1 MIVQVKDDNLAEK
14 CDELLTKL
22 IEDERKYNNKINE
35 FFIVVDY
42 FKNVIND
49 DNNILLC
56 YKIDEN
62 VVGYIFFK
70 YINNIDG
77 VGYLIDGLFVE
88 EAYRNK
94 GIAKSLISEG
104 LKRIDS
110 IKKDFIEIKVM
121 ANNKIAMKLYESFGF
136 EIFSIK
142 LRKKLSS
149 RGEH

>member
-22 IEDERKYNNKINE
+22 IEDERKYNNKINK

-110 IKKDFIEIKVM
+110 IKKDFIDIKVM

-142 LRKKLSS
+142 LRKK
-149 RGEH
+149 EIK

>member
-149 RGEH
+149 REEH

>member
-1 MIVQVKDDNLAEK
+1 MIVQVKDDILAEK

-56 YKIDEN
+56 YKMDEN

-110 IKKDFIEIKVM
+110 IKKDFIDIKVM

-142 LRKKLSS
+142 LRKK
-149 RGEH
+149 EIK

>member
-42 FKNVIND
+42 FKNVIKD

-142 LRKKLSS
+142 LRKKIK
-149 RGEH
+149 

>member
-62 VVGYIFFK
+62 VVGYIFLK

-149 RGEH
+149 REEH

>member
-1 MIVQVKDDNLAEK
+1 MIVQVKDDILAEK

-110 IKKDFIEIKVM
+110 IKKDFIDIKVM

-142 LRKKLSS
+142 LRKK
-149 RGEH
+149 EIK

>member
-136 EIFSIK
+136 EILSIK

>member
-49 DNNILLC
+49 NNNILLC

-142 LRKKLSS
+142 LRKKIK
-149 RGEH
+149 

>member
-56 YKIDEN
+56 YKMDEN

-110 IKKDFIEIKVM
+110 IKKDFIDIKVM

-142 LRKKLSS
+142 LRKK
-149 RGEH
+149 EIK

>member
-35 FFIVVDY
+35 FFIVEDY

-142 LRKKLSS
+142 LRKK
-149 RGEH
+149 EIK

>member
-121 ANNKIAMKLYESFGF
+121 ANNTIAMKLYESFGF

>member
-1 MIVQVKDDNLAEK
+1 MIIQVKDDNLAEK

-22 IEDERKYNNKINE
+22 IEDERKYDNKINE

-142 LRKKLSS
+142 LRKKIK
-149 RGEH
+149 

>member
-1 MIVQVKDDNLAEK
+1 MIIQVKDDNLAEK

-142 LRKKLSS
+142 LRKK
-149 RGEH
+149 EIK

>member
-22 IEDERKYNNKINE
+22 IEDERKYDNKINE

-142 LRKKLSS
+142 LRKKIK
-149 RGEH
+149 

>member
-56 YKIDEN
+56 YEIDEN

-104 LKRIDS
+104 LKRIDC
-110 IKKDFIEIKVM
+110 IKKDFIDIKVM

-136 EIFSIK
+136 EMFSIK
-142 LRKKLSS
+142 LRKK
-149 RGEH
+149 EIK

>member
-35 FFIVVDY
+35 FFIVEDY

-149 RGEH
+149 REEH

>member
-1 MIVQVKDDNLAEK
+1 MIVQVKDDILAEK

-56 YKIDEN
+56 YKMDEN

-110 IKKDFIEIKVM
+110 INKDFIDIKVM

-142 LRKKLSS
+142 LRKK
-149 RGEH
+149 EIK

>member
-22 IEDERKYNNKINE
+22 IEDERKYNNKIDE

-56 YKIDEN
+56 YKMDEN

-110 IKKDFIEIKVM
+110 IKKDFIDIKVM

-142 LRKKLSS
+142 LRKK
-149 RGEH
+149 EIK

>member
-142 LRKKLSS
+142 LRKN
-149 RGEH
+149 

>member
-35 FFIVVDY
+35 FFIVEDY

-110 IKKDFIEIKVM
+110 IKKDFIDIKVM

-142 LRKKLSS
+142 LRKKIK
-149 RGEH
+149 

>member
-142 LRKKLSS
+142 LRKK
-149 RGEH
+149 EIK

>member
-1 MIVQVKDDNLAEK
+1 MIVQVKDDILAEK

-56 YKIDEN
+56 YKMYEN

-110 IKKDFIEIKVM
+110 IKKDFIDIKVM

-142 LRKKLSS
+142 LRKK
-149 RGEH
+149 EIK

>member
-56 YKIDEN
+56 YKMDEN

-104 LKRIDS
+104 LKRIDN
-110 IKKDFIEIKVM
+110 IKKDFIDIKVM

-142 LRKKLSS
+142 LRKK
-149 RGEH
+149 EIK

>member
-35 FFIVVDY
+35 FFIVEDY

-110 IKKDFIEIKVM
+110 IKKDFIDIKVM

-142 LRKKLSS
+142 LRKK
-149 RGEH
+149 EIK

>member
-22 IEDERKYNNKINE
+22 IEDEKKYNNKINE

-56 YKIDEN
+56 YKMDEN

-77 VGYLIDGLFVE
+77 VG
-88 EAYRNK
+88 
-94 GIAKSLISEG
+94 
-104 LKRIDS
+104 
-110 IKKDFIEIKVM
+110 
-121 ANNKIAMKLYESFGF
+121 
-136 EIFSIK
+136 
-142 LRKKLSS
+142 
-149 RGEH
+149 

>member
-62 VVGYIFFK
+62 VVGYIFL
-70 YINNIDG
+70 NI
-77 VGYLIDGLFVE
+77 
-88 EAYRNK
+88 
-94 GIAKSLISEG
+94 
-104 LKRIDS
+104 
-110 IKKDFIEIKVM
+110 
-121 ANNKIAMKLYESFGF
+121 
-136 EIFSIK
+136 
-142 LRKKLSS
+142 
-149 RGEH
+149 

>member
-142 LRKKLSS
+142 LRKKIK
-149 RGEH
+149 

>member
-56 YKIDEN
+56 YEIDEN

-104 LKRIDS
+104 LKRIDG
-110 IKKDFIEIKVM
+110 IKKDFIDIKVM

-136 EIFSIK
+136 EMFSIK
-142 LRKKLSS
+142 LRKK
-149 RGEH
+149 EIK

>member
-110 IKKDFIEIKVM
+110 IKKDFIDIKVM

-142 LRKKLSS
+142 LRKK
-149 RGEH
+149 EIK

>member
-22 IEDERKYNNKINE
+22 IEDERKYDNKINE

-62 VVGYIFFK
+62 VVGYIFL
-70 YINNIDG
+70 NI
-77 VGYLIDGLFVE
+77 
-88 EAYRNK
+88 
-94 GIAKSLISEG
+94 
-104 LKRIDS
+104 
-110 IKKDFIEIKVM
+110 
-121 ANNKIAMKLYESFGF
+121 
-136 EIFSIK
+136 
-142 LRKKLSS
+142 
-149 RGEH
+149 

>member
-35 FFIVVDY
+35 IFIVVDY
-42 FKNVIND
+42 FKNVINN

-56 YKIDEN
+56 YKMDEN

-110 IKKDFIEIKVM
+110 IKKDFIDIKVM

-142 LRKKLSS
+142 LRKK
-149 RGEH
+149 EFK

>member
-35 FFIVVDY
+35 IFIVVDY

-56 YKIDEN
+56 YKMDEN

-110 IKKDFIEIKVM
+110 IKKDFIDIKVM

-142 LRKKLSS
+142 LRKK
-149 RGEH
+149 EIK